1 MHNHFIKKYS
11 SSTKAKQV
19 FGLYSVNLIALP
31 LTLITSILLARYL
44 GPEKYGNYKFIINV
58 CSLLAVI
65 VNIGLFQSASRALL
79 LNNDEKKGS
88 EIYGA
93 TFFLTLFLSLI
104 MSITLVV
111 IALFYDDSETKSGLI
126 TILPFA
132 FVFLFIRITEV
143 MLRADNKIN
152 LLSQFKIGSP
162 LLYLLTIVLLF
173 FLIKTYSVNYVILG
187 YVISQIACVIYLVS
201 RLKVSFVNLKSHLHE
216 LWSLNK
222 SYGFHVYVGSL
233 FSIGISYLNPVL
245 VGLFS
250 SNNTGV
256 GFYSIAIAI
265 TAPLAMIPVTVA
277 TVFYRDFTNKN
288 SVPKKVL
295 LTTLGLSIAALLLL
309 CVIVKP
315 FVNIFY
321 GNEYDMVVP
330 LTLIASVG
338 TLLYGFGDFYNYFF
352 SANGKGKLIRN
363 TSIIVGSGTLLTNLL
378 LVPNH
383 GAYGAAFAKVA
394 GGLIYFITMLI
405 YYYKMKKQEND

>member
-1 MHNHFIKKYS
+1 MFDFLKKYTNS
-11 SSTKAKQV
+11 PKAKQV
-19 FGLYSVNLIALP
+19 FGLYSVNLIAMP

-44 GPEKYGNYKFIINV
+44 GPEKYGNYKFIINI
-58 CSLLAVI
+58 CSLLAVV
-65 VNIGLFQSASRALL
+65 VNVGLFQSASRALL
-79 LNNDEKKGS
+79 LNNEDKKGS

-93 TFFLTLFLSLI
+93 TLFLTLFLSLI
-104 MSITLVV
+104 MSIGIGLT
-111 IALFYDDSETKSGLI
+111 AFFCDDAETKSGLI
-126 TILPFA
+126 AILPFA
-132 FVFLFIRITEV
+132 FVFLMIRITEV

-162 LLYLLTIVLLF
+162 LLYLLATLLLF
-173 FLIKTYSVNYVILG
+173 FLLKTDCVNYVIWG
-187 YVISQIACVIYLVS
+187 YVASQFICIIYLVS
-201 RLKVSFVNLKSHLHE
+201 RLNILFSNLKVQLQE

-222 SYGFHVYVGSL
+222 SYGFHVYLGSL

-265 TAPLAMIPVTVA
+265 TSPLAMIPVTVA
-277 TVFYRDFTNKN
+277 TVFYRDFTNKDN
-288 SVPKKVL
+288 VPKKVL
-295 LTTLGLSIAALLLL
+295 LTTIGLSIAALSLL

-330 LTLIASVG
+330 LTLIASIG
-338 TLLYGFGDFYNYFF
+338 TLFYGFGDFYNYFF
-352 SANGKGKLIRN
+352 SANGKGKLLRN
-363 TSIIVGSGTLLTNLL
+363 TSIIVGTGTLLTNLL
-378 LVPNH
+378 FVPNH

-394 GGLIYFITMLI
+394 GGLIYFITMLFF
-405 YYYKMKKQEND
+405 YYKLKRQQHD

>member
-1 MHNHFIKKYS
+1 MLDVIKKYTS
-11 SSTKAKQV
+11 SIKAKQV

-44 GPEKYGNYKFIINV
+44 GPVKYGNYKFIINI
-58 CSLLAVI
+58 CSLLAVV
-65 VNIGLFQSASRALL
+65 VNVGLFQSASRALL
-79 LNNDEKKGS
+79 LNNDKNKSG

-93 TFFLTLFLSLI
+93 TLFLTLWLSLI
-104 MSITLVV
+104 MAVGIGL
-111 IALFYDDSETKSGLI
+111 IAIFYDDIETKSGLI
-126 TILPFA
+126 AILPFA
-132 FVFLFIRITEV
+132 FVFLIIRITEV

-162 LLYLLTIVLLF
+162 LLYLLATLLLF
-173 FLIKTYSVNYVILG
+173 FLLKTDSVNHVIWG
-187 YVISQIACVIYLVS
+187 YVASQIICIIYLVS
-201 RLKVSFVNLKSHLHE
+201 RLNISFSNLKTQLQG

-222 SYGFHVYVGSL
+222 SYGFHVYIGSL

-250 SNNTGV
+250 SDNTGV

-265 TAPLAMIPVTVA
+265 TSPLAMIPVTVA
-277 TVFYRDFTNKN
+277 TVFYRDFTNKE

-295 LTTLGLSIAALLLL
+295 LATIGLSLAALVFL
-309 CVIVKP
+309 CVIAKP

-330 LTLIASVG
+330 LTLIASIG

-352 SANGKGKLIRN
+352 SANGKGKLLRN
-363 TSIIVGSGTLLTNLL
+363 TSIIVGTGTLLTNLL
-378 LVPNH
+378 FVPNH

-394 GGLIYFITMLI
+394 GGLIYFITMLFF
-405 YYYKMKKQEND
+405 YYKMKRQQHD

>member
-1 MHNHFIKKYS
+1 MFDFLKKYTKS
-11 SSTKAKQV
+11 PKAKQV
-19 FGLYSVNLIALP
+19 FGLYSVNLFALP

-44 GPEKYGNYKFIINV
+44 GPEKYGNYKFIINI

-79 LNNDEKKGS
+79 LNNEEKKGR

-104 MSITLVV
+104 MSITLVI
-111 IALFYDDSETKSGLI
+111 IALFYNDSETKSGLI

-143 MLRADNKIN
+143 MLRADNKIK
-152 LLSQFKIGSP
+152 LLSQFKIASP
-162 LLYLLTIVLLF
+162 LLYLLAIVLLF
-173 FLIKTYSVNYVILG
+173 FLIKTYNVNQVIFG
-187 YVISQIACVIYLVS
+187 YVISQIVCVIYLVS
-201 RLKVSFVNLKSHLHE
+201 RLKVSFSSLKSHVHE
-216 LWSLNK
+216 LWSLNI
-222 SYGFHVYVGSL
+222 SYGFHVYIGSL

-265 TAPLAMIPVTVA
+265 TSPLAMIPVTVA
-277 TVFYRDFTNKN
+277 TVFYRDFTNKDN
-288 SVPKKVL
+288 IPQKVL
-295 LTTLGLSIAALLLL
+295 WTTIGLSSAALLLL

-330 LTLIASVG
+330 LTLIASIG
-338 TLLYGFGDFYNYFF
+338 TLLYGFGDFYNHFF

-363 TSIIVGSGTLLTNLL
+363 TSIIVGTGTLLTNLL

-383 GAYGAAFAKVA
+383 GAYGAAFAKVM
-394 GGLIYFITMLI
+394 GGLIYFSTMLFF
-405 YYYKMKKQEND
+405 YFKMKGGRYD

>member
-1 MHNHFIKKYS
+1 MHNIIKKYFT
-11 SSTKAKQV
+11 STKAKQV

-44 GPEKYGNYKFIINV
+44 GPEKYGNYKFIINL
-58 CSLLAVI
+58 CSLFAVI
-65 VNIGLFQSASRALL
+65 VNVGLFQSASRALL

-93 TFFLTLFLSLI
+93 TMFLTLLLSLI
-104 MSITLVV
+104 MSIGIGLTA
-111 IALFYDDSETKSGLI
+111 IFYGDAETKSGLI

-132 FVFLFIRITEV
+132 FVFLFIRITDV
-143 MLRADNKIN
+143 ILRADNKIK
-152 LLSQFKIGSP
+152 LLSQFKISSP
-162 LLYLLTIVLLF
+162 LLYLLATVLLF
-173 FLIKTYSVNYVILG
+173 FLINSYSVNHVILG
-187 YVISQIACVIYLVS
+187 YVFSQIICVIYLIS
-201 RLKVSFVNLKSHLHE
+201 RLKVSFGNIKSHLHE

-222 SYGFHVYVGSL
+222 SYGFHVYIGSL
-233 FSIGISYLNPVL
+233 FSIGVSYLNPVL

-250 SNNTGV
+250 SNNIGV

-265 TAPLAMIPVTVA
+265 TSPLSMIPVTVA
-277 TVFYRDFTNKN
+277 TVFYRDFTNKS

-295 LTTLGLSIAALLLL
+295 LATIGLSIAALLLL
-309 CVIVKP
+309 CVIAKP
-315 FVNIFY
+315 FVNVFY
-321 GNEYDMVVP
+321 GNEYDMVIP
-330 LTLIASVG
+330 LTLIASIG

-363 TSIIVGSGTLLTNLL
+363 TSIIVGTGTLLTNLL

-394 GGLIYFITMLI
+394 GGLIYFATMLV
-405 YYYKMKKQEND
+405 YYFKMKR

>member
-1 MHNHFIKKYS
+1 MLNGIKKYT

-19 FGLYSVNLIALP
+19 FGLYSVNLIAMP
-31 LTLITSILLARYL
+31 LTLVTSILLARYL
-44 GPEKYGNYKFIINV
+44 GPVKYGNYKFIINI

-65 VNIGLFQSASRALL
+65 VNVGLFQSASRALL
-79 LNNDEKKGS
+79 LNNDKKKSG

-93 TFFLTLFLSLI
+93 TFFLTLFLSLV
-104 MSITLVV
+104 MSIVLGI
-111 IALFYDDSETKSGLI
+111 IAVFYDDAETKSGLI
-126 TILPFA
+126 AILPFA

-162 LLYLLTIVLLF
+162 LLYLLAILLLF
-173 FLIKTYSVNYVILG
+173 FLIKTYSVNHVILG
-187 YVISQIACVIYLVS
+187 YVFSQIICVVYLVF
-201 RLKVSFVNLKSHLHE
+201 RLKVYFSNLKTQLHE
-216 LWSLNK
+216 LWALNK
-222 SYGFHVYVGSL
+222 SYGFHVYIGSL

-265 TAPLAMIPVTVA
+265 TSPLAMIPVTVA
-277 TVFYRDFTNKN
+277 TVFYRDFTDKDN
-288 SVPKKVL
+288 VPKKVL
-295 LTTLGLSIAALLLL
+295 LTTIGLSIAALLLL
-309 CVIVKP
+309 CVIAKP
-315 FVNIFY
+315 FVNVFY
-321 GNEYDMVVP
+321 GNEYDMVIP
-330 LTLIASVG
+330 LTLIASIG

-363 TSIIVGSGTLLTNLL
+363 TSIIVGTGTLLTNLL

-394 GGLIYFITMLI
+394 GGLIYGMTMLI
-405 YYYKMKKQEND
+405 YYYKNKKQQND